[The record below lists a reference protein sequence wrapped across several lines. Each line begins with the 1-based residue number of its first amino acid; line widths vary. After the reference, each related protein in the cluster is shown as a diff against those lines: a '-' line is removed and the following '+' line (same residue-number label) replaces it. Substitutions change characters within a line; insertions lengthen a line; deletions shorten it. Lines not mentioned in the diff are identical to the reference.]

1 MRIMTFN
8 LLFDNG
14 EEGPVAWDRRR
25 DLVVEIIRRYRPHIL
40 GTQEGKQWQLAFVA
54 ERLSPEY
61 AMVAP
66 DRVWDEESQYPTLFF
81 RTGDMDL
88 LGADEFWL
96 SRTPRVHISKD
107 WDSAFPRMMNSGW
120 FRDRL
125 SGNEFVALVTHL
137 DHVSDEARLE
147 QGKMIGRWLAPRDEP
162 CIVMGDFNDWPGSPV
177 HRALTGEYR
186 EMVDTWQAL
195 SREEGEESMTR
206 HDFLGRPKKFRMD
219 WILHSPDFTVRDAV
233 ILRDN
238 RDGLYPSDHYPYL
251 ANLAWGSTGDTP

>member
-1 MRIMTFN
+1 MTFN

-14 EEGPVAWDRRR
+14 EEGPAAWNRRR

-40 GTQEGKQWQLAFVA
+40 GTQEGKQWQLAFIE

-61 AMVAP
+61 IMIAP
-66 DRVWDEESQYPTLFF
+66 DRLWDDDGQYPTLFF
-81 RTGDMDL
+81 STDDMDL
-88 LGADEFWL
+88 VGADEFWL
-96 SRTPRVHISKD
+96 SRTPRVHKSKD
-107 WDSAFPRMMNSGW
+107 WESAFPRMMNYGC

-125 SGNEFVALVTHL
+125 SGDEFVALVTHL

-147 QGKMIGRWLAPRDEP
+147 QARIIGRWMASRSEP
-162 CIVMGDFNDWPGSPV
+162 CIIMGDFNDGPGSPV
-177 HRALTGEYR
+177 HRVLSGGYR

-195 SREEGEESMTR
+195 SKEEGEKSMTR
-206 HDFLGRPKKFRMD
+206 HDFRGNPKKFRMD
-219 WILHSPDFTVRDAV
+219 WIFHSPEFSVRDAV

-251 ANLAWGSTGDTP
+251 ATLAWAEQDRP